1 MAALKELTLD
11 TFDATVASDTPTL
24 VDFWAPW
31 CGPCRALAPIVEEIA
46 GDMAGTINVAKCN
59 VDDNQELAMR
69 YHVMSIPT
77 LVLFKN
83 GQEIG
88 RTVGAMPKAKLVEEI
103 TRNL

>member
-11 TFDATVASDTPTL
+11 TFDETIASATPTL

-31 CGPCRALAPIVEEIA
+31 CGPCRALSPVVEEIA
-46 GDMAGTINVAKCN
+46 GEMAGTINVAKCN
-59 VDDNQELAMR
+59 VDDNQDLAMR
-69 YHVMSIPT
+69 FHVMSIPT

-88 RTVGAMPKAKLVEEI
+88 RTVGAMPKVRLFEEI
-103 TRNL
+103 KRNL

>member
-1 MAALKELTLD
+1 MAALKELALD
-11 TFDATVASDTPTL
+11 TFDETIASGTPTL

-59 VDDNQELAMR
+59 VDDNQDLAMR